1 MHESG
6 EADATWPVSK
16 RLVIAGALGIV
27 VLIGVA
33 AGGGSYLA
41 TKMAVSPVASTTPQT
56 PAAMP
61 MATVPAAGRT
71 PTTSPSALMTTA
83 APTRSA
89 AASPQAV
96 RPAPTARATPSTKTA
111 STTATPPARPTRSL
125 PLCVPDPT
133 WAARQEQARISRE
146 AQRFDISV
154 QINMAINSG
163 DLDEAARLQN
173 EMQAL
178 EQQWVIEDQ
187 FDPKPA
193 C

>member
-1 MHESG
+1 MHENG
-6 EADATWPVSK
+6 EADATWPVSR
-16 RLVIAGALGIV
+16 RLVIATALGIV

-41 TKMAVSPVASTTPQT
+41 TRNAVSPVVSTTPQI
-56 PAAMP
+56 PGAVP
-61 MATVPAAGRT
+61 VATVPAAGTT
-71 PTTSPSALMTTA
+71 PMTSPSPLMTTA
-83 APTRSA
+83 AATPSA
-89 AASPQAV
+89 AVSAQAV
-96 RPAPTARATPSTKTA
+96 RPAQTARATPPIKTV
-111 STTATPPARPTRSL
+111 SRTATPPARTTRPS

-133 WAARQEQARISRE
+133 WAGRQEQARISRE
-146 AQRFDISV
+146 AQRFDINV
-154 QINMAINSG
+154 QIKMAINSG

-187 FDPKPA
+187 LDPEPA